1 MPEEMRINF
10 TYTDSGKQL
19 MILDIGAPV
28 SLACISWME
37 QYLQEFGLTVEQMNS
52 VKCNQPF
59 VFGPSRRYTSTS
71 LIELQIL
78 ITRLDGK
85 EDVLTIQTYLVDTEI
100 PFLCGKMTLEG
111 WRFQIDGRDKT
122 LEIMSKMDG

>member
-1 MPEEMRINF
+1 
-10 TYTDSGKQL
+10 
-19 MILDIGAPV
+19 
-28 SLACISWME
+28 
-37 QYLQEFGLTVEQMNS
+37 MNS

-71 LIELQIL
+71 LVELPIL

-100 PFLCGKMTLEG
+100 PFLCGKRTLED
-111 WRFQIDGRDKT
+111 WRFQIDGRDKI
-122 LEIMSKMDG
+122 LEITSKTDGSRMKVRMIDTKGGHYVVVLET